1 MSLQVLLVDDDNM
14 VIYLHKMLTRMSGLA
29 DEPLCFG
36 EGKSALEYLSARYQE
51 GTHYLVLLD
60 INMPV
65 MNGWEFLQAVQTTD
79 FAGALSVVMVTS
91 SIEQEDRDQARQFKQ
106 VVNFMEK
113 PLNVETCKQIL
124 HLPELSNRIGKGTR
138 PISPSL

>member
-1 MSLQVLLVDDDNM
+1 
-14 VIYLHKMLTRMSGLA
+14 
-29 DEPLCFG
+29 
-36 EGKSALEYLSARYQE
+36 
-51 GTHYLVLLD
+51 LLD

-79 FAGALSVVMVTS
+79 FADSLSVIMVTS
-91 SIEQEDRDQARQFKQ
+91 SIDQGDREQARQFKQ
-106 VVNFMEK
+106 VITFMEK

-124 HLPELSNRIGKGTR
+124 HLPELSNMIGKGTR